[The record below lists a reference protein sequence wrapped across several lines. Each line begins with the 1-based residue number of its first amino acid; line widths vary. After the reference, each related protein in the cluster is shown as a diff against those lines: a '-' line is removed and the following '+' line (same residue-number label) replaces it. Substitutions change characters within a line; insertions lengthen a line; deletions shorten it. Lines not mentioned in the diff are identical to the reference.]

1 MCYQEMFYGHEPG
14 VGSVEN
20 YEEHRTFESAT
31 YAFMTD
37 LEWFG
42 AVNGT
47 VVLAQDCETI
57 ISVDFRDGHIVA
69 IY

>member
-1 MCYQEMFYGHEPG
+1 MRYQEMFYGHEPG
-14 VGSVEN
+14 VGFVEN
-20 YEEHRTFESAT
+20 YEEHGTLDSAAW
-31 YAFMTD
+31 AFMTD

-47 VVLAQDCETI
+47 VVLGCESEPI
-57 ISVDFRDGHIVA
+57 ISVDFRDGHISA